1 MGGVNFVWPFIMT
14 RNRLL
19 PLALALLLA
28 VAPNLAWARAG
39 GGFSFGS
46 RGGRTFAAPPMT
58 GTTPYSVA
66 PMQRSLT
73 PSPSY
78 GAPSYGAPSYGAPSY
93 GARPYGQ
100 SYGYGAR
107 SPFASG
113 LMGGLIG
120 AGIGGMLF
128 GHGMFGGIDGFGSM
142 FGLLIQLALLFFVG
156 RWIFRRV
163 FAGGA
168 PAVVGGAPF
177 ARTAM
182 PNAGL
187 GARPANPSRGTPVAI
202 ATADYQAFER
212 LLVAVQ
218 AAWSN
223 HDVGT
228 LQRLATPEM
237 VSYFAEQM
245 ADQASRGVRN
255 SVTDVHLD
263 RGDLSEAW
271 REGNR
276 EYATVAMRFS
286 MLDATRDGGGRV
298 VDGSLAERVSVAEV
312 WTFARVPGGNWLL
325 SAIQQAR

>member
-1 MGGVNFVWPFIMT
+1 MT
-14 RNRLL
+14 HRRLL
-19 PLALALLLA
+19 PLAFALLLA
-28 VAPNLAWARAG
+28 VAPNVALARAG
-39 GGFSFGS
+39 GGFSSGS
-46 RGGRTFAAPPMT
+46 RGGRTFTAPPAT
-58 GTTPYSVA
+58 GTTPYSVS

-78 GAPSYGAPSYGAPSY
+78 GAPSYGA
-93 GARPYGQ
+93 RPYGQ
-100 SYGYGAR
+100 SSGFGGR

-113 LMGGLIG
+113 LLGGLVG

-156 RWIFRRV
+156 RWIFRRF

-168 PAVVGGAPF
+168 PAMAGGAPF

-182 PNAGL
+182 PNAGF
-187 GARPANPSRGTPVAI
+187 GARPAAPARSTPVAV
-202 ATADYQAFER
+202 TPADYQAFER

-218 AAWSN
+218 AAWSG
-223 HDVGT
+223 HDVGR
-228 LQRLATPEM
+228 LQSVATPEM

-255 SVTDVHLD
+255 LVTDVHLD

-286 MLDATRDGGGRV
+286 MLDVTRDAGGRV
-298 VDGSLAERVSVAEV
+298 VDGSLAERVTVAEV
-312 WTFARVPGGNWLL
+312 WTFARAPGGNWLL